1 MLWLILLL
9 APLAIYVLGAVGAF
23 AGAWLAIGGG
33 DWRTRATFAFWFAAQ
48 WPAIAWSS
56 IRDQFGGD

>member
-9 APLAIYVLGAVGAF
+9 APLAVYILGAVGAF
-23 AGAWLAIGGG
+23 AGTWLAIG
-33 DWRTRATFAFWFAAQ
+33 DWRTRAAFAFWFGVQ
-48 WPAIAWSS
+48 WPAILWSS